1 MPFVELN
8 EVLGK
13 KRAAH
18 LLRRTCFAGS
28 SEEIEEFANL
38 TPRQAVER
46 LFDPDLEDPAE
57 PIDPAT
63 GTTWMQTGPVEDVNS
78 EERDLIRF
86 FSNWQLGLMTGQYY
100 DATKRPSYVLRE
112 RLVYFLHTHFT
123 TKKSVV
129 NSSQALFF
137 QNKLF
142 RFFAYDK
149 EDIIIPGDPL
159 NDIPDR
165 TVEKNFLN
173 LTKKISRDNAMLR
186 FLDGHLN
193 VKGRPNENY
202 ARELLELYS
211 IGKGLEGID
220 DKKGLPNGDY
230 LYFTE
235 QDVQAA
241 ARVLS
246 GFDIDRSF
254 SLIDEDTGI
263 PTGTLKSAGGQHDN
277 ESKEFSNRLENAIIN
292 GDPLLTNGTRPT
304 EESIMD
310 EIDQLLRLIYN
321 QDETAI
327 HICRKLYRFFGY
339 HNVDESIQN
348 STISDMAEI
357 FKSNNFKIQ
366 PVLEAFFTS
375 TYFYDGSDAA
385 GDELYGSLIK
395 SPIDLVIGT
404 FRSFNYQLPD
414 FTTEAQSF
422 HDLLNSFSRSI
433 DLMGL
438 DFYEPFEV
446 AGYTA
451 YHQFPIFNRAWIT
464 TNYLTNRYNFI
475 NNFIN
480 ESTSIDPEK
489 VNILD
494 FVLNTFPREVY
505 ANATNLIVAIA
516 EYFLPVSQ
524 NLDFNESEVSEISD
538 ERLNFFYQEFLFKE
552 GLGPTGEEAWNT
564 LFDDDNYSR
573 DIASE
578 RLSFLFNAMLQT
590 PEYQLM

>member
-1 MPFVELN
+1 
-8 EVLGK
+8 
-13 KRAAH
+13 
-18 LLRRTCFAGS
+18 
-28 SEEIEEFANL
+28 
-38 TPRQAVER
+38 
-46 LFDPDLEDPAE
+46 
-57 PIDPAT
+57 
-63 GTTWMQTGPVEDVNS
+63 
-78 EERDLIRF
+78 
-86 FSNWQLGLMTGQYY
+86 
-100 DATKRPSYVLRE
+100 
-112 RLVYFLHTHFT
+112 
-123 TKKSVV
+123 
-129 NSSQALFF
+129 
-137 QNKLF
+137 
-142 RFFAYDK
+142 
-149 EDIIIPGDPL
+149 
-159 NDIPDR
+159 
-165 TVEKNFLN
+165 
-173 LTKKISRDNAMLR
+173 
-186 FLDGHLN
+186 
-193 VKGRPNENY
+193 
-202 ARELLELYS
+202 LLELYS

-246 GFDIDRSF
+246 GFDLDRSF

-277 ESKEFSNRLENAIIN
+277 EPKEFSNRLENAIIN

-321 QDETAI
+321 QDETSI

-339 HNVDESIQN
+339 HSVDENIQN
-348 STISDMAEI
+348 TVISDMAEI

-366 PVLEAFFTS
+366 PVLETFFTS
-375 TYFYDGSDAA
+375 TYFYDGSEAA

-422 HDLLNSFSRSI
+422 HDIVGGFSRSI

-489 VNILD
+489 INILE
-494 FVLNTFPREVY
+494 FVLNTFPR
-505 ANATNLIVAIA
+505 
-516 EYFLPVSQ
+516 
-524 NLDFNESEVSEISD
+524 
-538 ERLNFFYQEFLFKE
+538 
-552 GLGPTGEEAWNT
+552 
-564 LFDDDNYSR
+564 
-573 DIASE
+573 
-578 RLSFLFNAMLQT
+578 
-590 PEYQLM
+590 